1 MLILTRKLGE
11 RIIIG
16 GDILITLVDI
26 KGSQVRIGID
36 APSHLGVYRQ
46 EIFEKIKSENV
57 RSSEVIAPDLAE
69 AAFLL
74 SSKGPRGNEP

>member
-11 RIIIG
+11 RIVIG

-36 APSHLGVYRQ
+36 APSHLGVYRH
-46 EIFEKIKSENV
+46 EILEKIKSENV

-69 AAFLL
+69 ATFLL
-74 SSKGPRGNEP
+74 NSKRPRGNEP

>member
-16 GDILITLVDI
+16 GDILITLVEI

-46 EIFEKIKSENV
+46 EIFEKIKSENI

>member
-11 RIIIG
+11 RIVIG
-16 GDILITLVDI
+16 GDILITLVEI

-46 EIFEKIKSENV
+46 EILEKIQSENKS
-57 RSSEVIAPDLAE
+57 SSEVIAPDLAE
-69 AAFLL
+69 AALL
-74 SSKGPRGNEP
+74 FCSKGSRGNQP

>member
-46 EIFEKIKSENV
+46 EIIEKIKSENV
-57 RSSEVIAPDLAE
+57 RSSEVIAPDLAK

>member
-11 RIIIG
+11 RIVIG
-16 GDILITLVDI
+16 GDILITLVEI

-46 EIFEKIKSENV
+46 EVLDKIESENV
-57 RSSEVIAPDLAE
+57 RSSEVAAPDLS
-69 AAFLL
+69 AAASLL
-74 SSKGPRGNEP
+74 NSKGPRMNEP